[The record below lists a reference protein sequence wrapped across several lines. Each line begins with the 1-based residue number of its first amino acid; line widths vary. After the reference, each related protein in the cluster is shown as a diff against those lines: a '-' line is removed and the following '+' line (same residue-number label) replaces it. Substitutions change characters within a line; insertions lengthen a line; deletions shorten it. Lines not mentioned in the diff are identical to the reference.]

1 MIKTVI
7 IGSGNVAQHLITAFR
22 ESGNIHLVQV
32 LARQPETLEKQFPDL
47 DICTQA
53 AQLVDADVYVIA
65 VSDNAIGTV
74 SESLQLNNKLV
85 VHTSGTTSLSVM
97 AAQNRRGVFY
107 PLQTFTKGK
116 RLAYQHIPF
125 CLEAENETDYALLTD
140 LAQSVSDS
148 VYRISEDQR
157 KALHVAAVFVCN
169 FTNHLYQIG
178 NDLCEEH
185 QVPFAILKPLIAET
199 ADKIQT
205 LSPMQAQTGPALRG
219 DTETLNRHLASLTDT
234 TQKELYQLLT
244 KSIIDHGKKL

>member
-1 MIKTVI
+1 MT
-7 IGSGNVAQHLITAFR
+7 
-22 ESGNIHLVQV
+22 
-32 LARQPETLEKQFPDL
+32 
-47 DICTQA
+47 
-53 AQLVDADVYVIA
+53 
-65 VSDNAIGTV
+65 
-74 SESLQLNNKLV
+74 
-85 VHTSGTTSLSVM
+85 
-97 AAQNRRGVFY
+97 AQNRRGVFY

-219 DTETLNRHLASLTDT
+219 DTETLNRHLASLTDA